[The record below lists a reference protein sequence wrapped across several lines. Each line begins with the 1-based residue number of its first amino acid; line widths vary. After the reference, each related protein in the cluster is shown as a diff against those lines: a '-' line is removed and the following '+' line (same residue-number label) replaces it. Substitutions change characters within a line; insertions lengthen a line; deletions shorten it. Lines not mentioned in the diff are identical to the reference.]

1 MHFLMIYGFAS
12 TYYITPWL
20 AVLSKCLFLYR
31 LSQLKENRGEQC
43 LFKHGHPQIHTKQL
57 LVI

>member
-31 LSQLKENRGEQC
+31 LSQLKENREEQC
-43 LFKHGHPQIHTKQL
+43 LFN
-57 LVI
+57 